1 MRREKGIDISIE
13 KEESVMPHRTPAPVQ
28 SFLKTLRLRN
38 FKSVQ
43 EANLEL
49 SNLNLL
55 VGANS
60 SGKSSLI
67 QAILFLAQNARN
79 MSEQASHGRMEL
91 NGALVGFGSFEE
103 TLCRYSDDSDRFIGL
118 SGTFQLATRSMN
130 RKSQR
135 MMDSHFSKKM
145 KTLEWSMELTPGT
158 SREIDI
164 ISSRNS
170 AVKYFEDGEL
180 IERIEYTGSVVEKL
194 DAESNLSESLSSY
207 FKGGSKGRFESL
219 IDPSD
224 LEMQT
229 YSPYEKLLEDHIHAD
244 AKPIDIQ
251 LEGLTFLNGLPVTG
265 YTQSTR
271 IDTLLASQKTL
282 WDQSFINFLLNS
294 VMMDEMKTAELLTL
308 DNSGKSDEKLTF
320 STREEALSAYV
331 REINELLFYEISF
344 FEEDPIE
351 TRRFEFLVDPST
363 LGLVRN
369 KDDIKFNLS
378 KRDRKETGLSIEVSE
393 NLKKEIK
400 LFWADVEKR
409 VLKESSHG
417 QALSKFAKF
426 PTESPSRRS
435 SDRSRS
441 IESVRENAEKF
452 QPTAGGLREFNSFLA
467 EKVRYLGPLRWD
479 PREVYGFE
487 TMSPT
492 PQMPL
497 GRKGEML
504 AKKLDQNPVGLYPV
518 RNEVSPNS
526 RKRISLVDALE
537 DWMEFMGIPGKIS
550 VDPIGAYG
558 FRIKVD
564 GKALAMIGTGIS
576 QVLPVVVLCLLSRPG
591 DLILLEE
598 PELHLNPGIQQK
610 LMEFLL
616 EMSKRDRSFIIET
629 HSEYMVTRLR
639 RLSVE
644 TPSLTEKFKI
654 FFTEIAE
661 TGTEYREIKMDEN
674 GFITSWP
681 KNFFD
686 HAGNDL
692 VAIMQKAAEIKKIDV
707 K

>member
-1 MRREKGIDISIE
+1 MRSEKGIDISIE
-13 KEESVMPHRTPAPVQ
+13 KEESVMPHRAPAPAQ

-135 MMDSHFSKKM
+135 MMDSHFSRKM
-145 KTLEWSMELTPGT
+145 KTLEWSIELTPGT

-194 DAESNLSESLSSY
+194 GAENNLSESLSSY
-207 FKGGSKGRFESL
+207 FKEGSKGRFESL

-294 VMMDEMKTAELLTL
+294 VMMDEMKTAELLTM

-331 REINELLFYEISF
+331 KEINELLFYEISF

-351 TRRFEFLVDPST
+351 TKRFEFLVDPST
-363 LGLVRN
+363 LGLVQN

-400 LFWADVEKR
+400 RFWADVETR

-435 SDRSRS
+435 SDGSRS

-518 RNEVSPNS
+518 RNEVSSNS

-537 DWMEFMGIPGKIS
+537 GWMEFMGIPGKIS

-692 VAIMQKAAEIKKIDV
+692 VAIMQKAAEIKKIDG